1 MKKEATDICMICGKE
16 RPVSCIDILEK
27 DQTKYLEVIEKTVIH
42 FCNDNASCFF
52 GAEKKRLASKKVE
65 EGP

>member
-1 MKKEATDICMICGKE
+1 MEEEPTDICMICGKE
-16 RPVSCIDILEK
+16 RPVSCIDTLEK
-27 DQTKYLEVIEKTVIH
+27 DQTKYLEVSEKTIH
-42 FCNDNASCFF
+42 FCNDNSSCFF